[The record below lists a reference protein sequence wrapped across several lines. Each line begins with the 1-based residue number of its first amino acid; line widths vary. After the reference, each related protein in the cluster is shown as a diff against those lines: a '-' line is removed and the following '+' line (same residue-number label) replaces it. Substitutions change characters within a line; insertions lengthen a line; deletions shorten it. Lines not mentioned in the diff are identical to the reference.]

1 MVRITISICIWNTR
15 LYVSRMDFNVPS
27 KNEAI
32 RNGRRSNA
40 IPNNYT
46 NVNENRKSKRRNY
59 TRMARKIFKYIQEP
73 NNKMCK
79 QL

>member
-40 IPNNYT
+40 IPNNNIDAY
-46 NVNENRKSKRRNY
+46 EN
-59 TRMARKIFKYIQEP
+59 
-73 NNKMCK
+73 
-79 QL
+79 